1 MPPSRKRCVQ
11 CTADGVDM
19 CTHCLCPSCAF
30 CEVRVA
36 RRSLVICGKAREGG
50 SSGGQRCRSCRRA
63 RNQAKSLTCV
73 SRATTVVDSM
83 DLSAAITMVQGGFFV
98 PPPHVVAPAGPSAT
112 THPEEVAA
120 ADIMVQDARP
130 ECPPCA
136 PSRTR
141 PGTRPERDHPGA
153 RRSCRVTRQSS
164 RRGGVD
170 SMSAVSEHSEEANT
184 SAGDDVFTASDST
197 LEAVCALLA

>member
-1 MPPSRKRCVQ
+1 
-11 CTADGVDM
+11 M

-63 RNQAKSLTCV
+63 RNQAKTLTCV
-73 SRATTVVDSM
+73 NRATTIVDPM
-83 DLSAAITMVQGGFFV
+83 DLSAAMTMIHGGFMASEA
-98 PPPHVVAPAGPSAT
+98 PIPAPYVAPAPLAST
-112 THPEEVAA
+112 NPEEVAA